1 MKAVT
6 SEAVRMLMEIGMMAA
21 NNGMHKQA
29 FEIFEGVEAVRPD
42 QEYGPLGVALIHMNL
57 GEYDQA
63 VTVLKTGALERNP
76 ESAEAKIFLA
86 LALRLANRSSE
97 CDEIVR
103 ALRQSGDELSSNFAA
118 GMLASS

>member
-29 FEIFEGVEAVRPD
+29 FEIFEGIEAVRPD

-57 GEYDQA
+57 G
-63 VTVLKTGALERNP
+63 
-76 ESAEAKIFLA
+76 AEAKIFLA

-118 GMLASS
+118 GMLASG

>member
-29 FEIFEGVEAVRPD
+29 FEIFEGIEAVRPD

-97 CDEIVR
+97 CDEVVE
-103 ALRQSGDELSSNFAA
+103 ALRQSGDELSNNFAA
-118 GMLASS
+118 GMLASG